1 MRPLVAVRQA
11 RRGQERSGRVRFTTR
26 FLLQTPLAAPHLSG
40 RNAPAG
46 VAFGMSKNTLSLV
59 LRRVRACAALLAIAA
74 PGAHAQSGAAPEKAS
89 VKVAMLDLAFYG
101 KRANDL
107 MPNDSAMAMT
117 ATAVMRKGLSNQ
129 PGIAFVDSVSVAKAA
144 ASPAAIAVVQDRPC
158 NVVVACARAVGQELG
173 AKWVVMGKISK
184 TSDLIWIFSGE
195 LIDVASG
202 KLVLDDSY
210 ELKGIASDMV
220 PKGAEVFARR
230 VAKRMTA
237 PDSAVVQ

>member
-1 MRPLVAVRQA
+1 MSTSILFSTS
-11 RRGQERSGRVRFTTR
+11 RRIIGG
-26 FLLQTPLAAPHLSG
+26 LAALTIAVSG
-40 RNAPAG
+40 A
-46 VAFGMSKNTLSLV
+46 V
-59 LRRVRACAALLAIAA
+59 
-74 PGAHAQSGAAPEKAS
+74 AQSGGTSPKAQ

-107 MPNDSAMAMT
+107 FPGDTAMAST
-117 ATAVMRKGLSNQ
+117 ATLVMRKGLTGQ
-129 PGIAFVDSVSVAKAA
+129 PGIMFVDSASVARSASGPKAM
-144 ASPAAIAVVQDRPC
+144 AIVQDVPC
-158 NVVVACARAVGQELG
+158 NVVVACAREVGRELG
-173 AKWVVMGKISK
+173 ADWVVMGKMSK

-230 VAKRMTA
+230 VAKRVTT
-237 PDSAVVQ
+237 PDSTVVP

>member
-1 MRPLVAVRQA
+1 MSKSLALSLPR
-11 RRGQERSGRVRFTTR
+11 
-26 FLLQTPLAAPHLSG
+26 LAAL
-40 RNAPAG
+40 
-46 VAFGMSKNTLSLV
+46 
-59 LRRVRACAALLAIAA
+59 CAAALAIAVSSA
-74 PGAHAQSGAAPEKAS
+74 VAQSGNATANAQ

-107 MPNDSAMAMT
+107 FPGDTAMAST
-117 ATAVMRKGLSNQ
+117 ATAVMRKGLTGQ
-129 PGIAFVDSVSVAKAA
+129 PGITFADSATVAKT
-144 ASPAAIAVVQDRPC
+144 ASGPKAMALVQDVPC
-158 NVVVACARAVGQELG
+158 NVVVACAREVGQELG

-230 VAKRMTA
+230 VAKRVTA

>member
-1 MRPLVAVRQA
+1 MSQSIFLSASRCVAI
-11 RRGQERSGRVRFTTR
+11 
-26 FLLQTPLAAPHLSG
+26 
-40 RNAPAG
+40 
-46 VAFGMSKNTLSLV
+46 
-59 LRRVRACAALLAIAA
+59 CAAALTIAA
-74 PGAHAQSGAAPEKAS
+74 SGLRAQSGSTSPKAQ

-101 KRANDL
+101 KRANDIF
-107 MPNDSAMAMT
+107 PGDTAMAST
-117 ATAVMRKGLSNQ
+117 ATAVMRKALADQ
-129 PGIAFVDSVSVAKAA
+129 PGITFVDSASVAKAV
-144 ASPAAIAVVQDRPC
+144 ASPTAMAVVQDRPC

-173 AKWVVMGKISK
+173 AKWAVMGKISK

-230 VAKRMTA
+230 VAKKVTA
-237 PDSAVVQ
+237 PDSAEVQ

>member
-1 MRPLVAVRQA
+1 MISAGTPERP
-11 RRGQERSGRVRFTTR
+11 
-26 FLLQTPLAAPHLSG
+26 
-40 RNAPAG
+40 G
-46 VAFGMSKNTLSLV
+46 VSCSMSKSIV
-59 LRRVRACAALLAIAA
+59 LFATRCAVLCVAALMSAVS
-74 PGAHAQSGAAPEKAS
+74 GVHAQSGSSSSNAQ

-107 MPNDSAMAMT
+107 LPDDSAMAMT
-117 ATAVMRKGLSNQ
+117 ATAIMRAGLTNK
-129 PGIAFVDSVSVAKAA
+129 PGILFVDSAAVARTV
-144 ASPAAIAVVQDRPC
+144 ASPKAKAVVQDIAC
-158 NVVVACARAVGQELG
+158 NVVVACAREVGKELG

-230 VAKRMTA
+230 VAKRVTM

>member
-1 MRPLVAVRQA
+1 
-11 RRGQERSGRVRFTTR
+11 
-26 FLLQTPLAAPHLSG
+26 
-40 RNAPAG
+40 
-46 VAFGMSKNTLSLV
+46 MSKSIFLSASRCV
-59 LRRVRACAALLAIAA
+59 AICAAALTLAVS
-74 PGAHAQSGAAPEKAS
+74 GVRAQSGSTPPKAQ

-107 MPNDSAMAMT
+107 FPGDTAMATT
-117 ATAVMRKGLSNQ
+117 ATAVMRKGLTGQ
-129 PGIAFVDSVSVAKAA
+129 PGIDFVDSASVAKAV
-144 ASPAAIAVVQDRPC
+144 ASPTAMAVVQDRPC

-173 AKWVVMGKISK
+173 TKWVVMGKISK

-195 LIDVASG
+195 LIDVPSG

-230 VAKRMTA
+230 VAKRVTA
-237 PDSAVVQ
+237 PDSAAVQ

>member
-1 MRPLVAVRQA
+1 
-11 RRGQERSGRVRFTTR
+11 
-26 FLLQTPLAAPHLSG
+26 
-40 RNAPAG
+40 
-46 VAFGMSKNTLSLV
+46 
-59 LRRVRACAALLAIAA
+59 
-74 PGAHAQSGAAPEKAS
+74 
-89 VKVAMLDLAFYG
+89 MLNLAFYG

-107 MPNDSAMAMT
+107 MPNDSAMAMA
-117 ATAVMRKGLSNQ
+117 ATAAMRKGLTAQ
-129 PGIAFVDSVSVAKAA
+129 PGISFVDSASVARAV
-144 ASPAAIAVVQDRPC
+144 ASPNAMAIVQDRPC
-158 NVVVACARAVGQELG
+158 NVVVACARAAGQELG

-230 VAKRMTA
+230 VAKRVTA

>member
-1 MRPLVAVRQA
+1 
-11 RRGQERSGRVRFTTR
+11 
-26 FLLQTPLAAPHLSG
+26 
-40 RNAPAG
+40 
-46 VAFGMSKNTLSLV
+46 MSKSIFLSASRCVAL
-59 LRRVRACAALLAIAA
+59 CAAALTLAVS
-74 PGAHAQSGAAPEKAS
+74 GVRAQSGSTPPKAQ

-107 MPNDSAMAMT
+107 FPGDTAMADT
-117 ATAVMRKGLSNQ
+117 ATAVMRKELANQ
-129 PGIAFVDSVSVAKAA
+129 PGIAFVDSASVAKAVA
-144 ASPAAIAVVQDRPC
+144 GPTAMAVVQDRPC

-173 AKWVVMGKISK
+173 TKWVVMGKISK

-195 LIDVASG
+195 LIDVPSG

-230 VAKRMTA
+230 VAKRVTA

>member
-1 MRPLVAVRQA
+1 
-11 RRGQERSGRVRFTTR
+11 
-26 FLLQTPLAAPHLSG
+26 
-40 RNAPAG
+40 
-46 VAFGMSKNTLSLV
+46 MSKSIFLSASRCV
-59 LRRVRACAALLAIAA
+59 AICAAALTLAVS
-74 PGAHAQSGAAPEKAS
+74 GVGAQSGSTPPKAQ

-107 MPNDSAMAMT
+107 FPGDTAMATT
-117 ATAVMRKGLSNQ
+117 ATAVMRKGLTGQ
-129 PGIAFVDSVSVAKAA
+129 PGIDFVDSASVAKAV
-144 ASPAAIAVVQDRPC
+144 ASPTAMAVVQDRPC

-173 AKWVVMGKISK
+173 TKWVVMGKISK

-195 LIDVASG
+195 LIDVPSG

-230 VAKRMTA
+230 VAKRVTA
-237 PDSAVVQ
+237 PDSAAVQ

>member
-1 MRPLVAVRQA
+1 
-11 RRGQERSGRVRFTTR
+11 
-26 FLLQTPLAAPHLSG
+26 
-40 RNAPAG
+40 
-46 VAFGMSKNTLSLV
+46 MSKSVFLSLS
-59 LRRVRACAALLAIAA
+59 RRVAIGAAALTIAVS
-74 PGAHAQSGAAPEKAS
+74 GVRAQSGSTSPKAQ
-89 VKVAMLDLAFYG
+89 VKVAMLNLAFYG

-107 MPNDSAMAMT
+107 MPNDSAMAMA
-117 ATAVMRKGLSNQ
+117 ATAVMRKGLTAQ
-129 PGIAFVDSVSVAKAA
+129 PGIAFVDSASVAKAV
-144 ASPAAIAVVQDRPC
+144 ASPNAMAIVQDRPC

-230 VAKRMTA
+230 VAKRVTA